1 LGLFV
6 VNDGATMNICNPLM
20 MCCFVCHPTQ
30 LELLN
35 VQGKHKGL
43 VNYNKN
49 HGINA
54 LKKHACHEHLDL
66 YKKWGLFLLQRVIET
81 QSEK

>member
-1 LGLFV
+1 M
-6 VNDGATMNICNPLM
+6 VNDGATMNICNPHM
-20 MCCFVCHPTQ
+20 MHCFVCHPTQ
-30 LELLN
+30 LELLDA
-35 VQGKHKGL
+35 QGKHKGF

-49 HGINA
+49 HDISV
-54 LKKHACHEHLDL
+54 LKKHACHDHLDL